1 MSDSNLFGDE
11 HRKIESRPPLGE
23 DLLPP
28 VEQPSAK
35 FIIQLFVVPALIVLL
50 IVGLWLSFNWLVR
63 RTALGPDSLIAG
75 IEEGPSVARWQRASE
90 LANLLQD
97 KRYASLKQDPKAAA
111 NLARILDREME
122 RAKEVKQSQEQATLR
137 YFLARVLGEFQVNE
151 GLESLLRAAETKG
164 DEGDEL
170 VRHGALMA
178 IAVRAYNM
186 HQLDPPQQLA
196 HPDLEPTLMR
206 LATDE
211 VPRIRYETAYALG
224 QIASPT
230 ALERLETMVDDPD
243 PDTRYNAAV
252 ALAHHGNAKSVD
264 TLAEM
269 LDTEELMGLSG
280 EQNDAD
286 RQTKRTILIGSA
298 INAAH
303 ALAKENPEA
312 DLSPVV
318 QALQRIANAD
328 KATLRKAH
336 IESHLAMDAER
347 SLEKLR
353 AGK

>member
-11 HRKIESRPPLGE
+11 HRKMESRPPLGE

-28 VEQPSAK
+28 VEQPSAR

-50 IVGLWLSFNWLVR
+50 IVGVWLSFNWLVR
-63 RTALGPDSLIAG
+63 RTALGPDTLIAG

-122 RAKEVKQSQEQATLR
+122 RAKAEKQSEEQVTLR
-137 YFLARVLGEFQVNE
+137 YFLARALGEFAVTE
-151 GLESLLRAAETKG
+151 GIESLLQAAETKG

-170 VRHGALMA
+170 VRHGALVA

-186 HQLDPPQQLA
+186 HQLEPSQQLS
-196 HPDLEPTLMR
+196 HPDLEPTLVR
-206 LATDE
+206 LASDDDA
-211 VPRIRYETAYALG
+211 RIRYETAFALG
-224 QIASPT
+224 QIATPT
-230 ALERLETMVDDPD
+230 SLKQLEAMVDDPD
-243 PDTRYNAAV
+243 PETRYNAAV
-252 ALAHHGNAKSVD
+252 GLAQHGNSAGID

-269 LDTEELMGLSG
+269 LDLEEVAGIIA

-286 RQTKRTILIGSA
+286 RKKKRTILIGSA

-312 DLSPVV
+312 DLSPVIE
-318 QALQRIANAD
+318 ALQQIANAD
-328 KATLRKAH
+328 KATLKKAH
-336 IESHLAMDAER
+336 IESHLAMEAER